1 MIKLKVVTRVA
12 VCLGVTLALCGGL
25 HTASAQARVSSP
37 QPAVVASP
45 QPGVLAS
52 PQLAAVA
59 FPQLALGAPSS
70 LSVPNLVCSL
80 AKFPVTKAAV
90 KLIALMAKR
99 NIAVLSAS
107 LLTTVGKPWCE
118 KGLSSLKPVFKQTV
132 AKKPALRSRIGPFA
146 FNVFASTVGRN
157 QSYAQAT
164 VSWTEFDLTS
174 RLRYFYVWGRVN
186 GGAWIRIQKTVS
198 IRRGNNVQF
207 AVRIDN
213 VNGISSPFSYS
224 RVYYVN

>member
-1 MIKLKVVTRVA
+1 MTKLKAVSRAALCVV
-12 VCLGVTLALCGGL
+12 VTLALCGGL
-25 HTASAQARVSSP
+25 HTAAAQARVPSP
-37 QPAVVASP
+37 PPAVEASP
-45 QPGVLAS
+45 QLEVLAS
-52 PQLAAVA
+52 PQLAVVASPLAVR
-59 FPQLALGAPSS
+59 APSS
-70 LSVPNLVCSL
+70 LSLPNLVCSL
-80 AKFPVTKAAV
+80 AKFPVNKAAV
-90 KLIALMAKR
+90 KLIGLMAKR

-146 FNVFASTVGRN
+146 FNVFASTVGRS
-157 QSYAQAT
+157 QSYVQAT

-186 GGAWIRIQKTVS
+186 GGAWIRVPKTVP
-198 IRRGNNVQF
+198 IRRGNDVQF

-213 VNGISSPFSYS
+213 VDGISSPFSYS

>member
-1 MIKLKVVTRVA
+1 M
-12 VCLGVTLALCGGL
+12 
-25 HTASAQARVSSP
+25 
-37 QPAVVASP
+37 ASP
-45 QPGVLAS
+45 QPEVGAS
-52 PQLAAVA
+52 S
-59 FPQLALGAPSS
+59 QLALVASPLAVRAPRS
-70 LSVPNLVCSL
+70 LSIPNLVCSL
-80 AKFPVTKAAV
+80 AKFPVNTAAV
-90 KLIALMAKR
+90 KLITLMAKR

-118 KGLSSLKPVFKQTV
+118 KGLSSLKPVFKHTV

-146 FNVFASTVGRN
+146 FNVIASPIARN
-157 QSYAQAT
+157 QSYVQAT

-174 RLRYFYVWGRVN
+174 RLRSFYLWGRVN
-186 GGAWIRIQKTVS
+186 GGAWIPIHKTVS
-198 IRRGNNVQF
+198 IRRGSNAQF